1 GSTSD
6 MLPEDVRAA
15 ELEAEQRPTL
25 GRPSPECLAIPIWAV
40 RVGPD
45 LYIRSAFGTH
55 GGWYR
60 HAVAAH
66 AARIRAGG
74 IETDVRPVPVTDQGV
89 EAAVSAA
96 YRDKYRGQG
105 SALDTMVAADAT
117 GTTLRLEPGGE

>member
-1 GSTSD
+1 MTWNDDQLDRLG
-6 MLPEDVRAA
+6 RAH
-15 ELEAEQRPTL
+15 ELEITTRRTDDTL
-25 GRPSPECLAIPIWAV
+25 RRWIPIWAV

-45 LYIRSAFGTH
+45 LYIRSAFGTR